1 MINNFPFFRGPFNYP
16 RNYSNNIAYNPNY
29 NPNFP
34 YGRNISNDS
43 TKNDSEKFSDERNI
57 SSINEEKDN
66 PEKDSI
72 KKEKNKDNDKRSKE
86 KSSKYTS
93 FGPIFINTDGFFN
106 KEEPLLNL
114 SGLKIYLDDLI
125 ILSFL
130 YILYKEDVK
139 DDILFISLIL
149 LLIS

>member
-16 RNYSNNIAYNPNY
+16 RNYSNNIPYNLNY

-34 YGRNISNDS
+34 YGRNILDDS
-43 TKNDSEKFSDERNI
+43 TKNNSEKSSNERNI
-57 SSINEEKDN
+57 SSIEEKDN

-72 KKEKNKDNDKRSKE
+72 KKENNNDKRSKE

-114 SGLKIYLDDLI
+114 SSLKIYLDDLI
-125 ILSFL
+125 ILSLL